1 MFDILWIYFP
11 DRVLAMCES
20 TWQLGFYEC
29 DYAPRL
35 VVQFLYSTISSI
47 CNLLQALSPSFI
59 WYGFFSLPFT
69 AEIKVLMILMRRKF
83 HQHYDAVG
91 WPCYISTVAYRNK
104 AEGAAESVV
113 TDTHKNSHILTNW
126 HPSQK
131 LYQSTP
137 ALKLFYRAFPQYKQC
152 ITTPSTLNVCHV
164 CVTNYYRK
172 ANKKQKKVV
181 NT

>member
-1 MFDILWIYFP
+1 MSLHGSWGFRSVTTLRVWLLNCYILLYIIHLQSLTSSVTIIYLI
-11 DRVLAMCES
+11 R
-20 TWQLGFYEC
+20 
-29 DYAPRL
+29 
-35 VVQFLYSTISSI
+35 
-47 CNLLQALSPSFI
+47 
-59 WYGFFSLPFT
+59 FFSLPFT

-91 WPCYISTVAYRNK
+91 WPCYISTVACRSK

-113 TDTHKNSHILTNW
+113 TDTHKISHILTNW

-164 CVTNYYRK
+164 CVTHYYRK
-172 ANKKQKKVV
+172 ANKKQKKVF